1 VRAGTHPIAVP
12 AAPRPRAS
20 ALVAM
25 AAVALAL
32 AASVLGS
39 EVDPRALFGASGR
52 QAIAEFLQGF
62 LHPALSAEFLQGL
75 IHPLLETL
83 AIGVA
88 GITLGFLLGFPLSV
102 LATDFA
108 VLGGD
113 ERSTPGTAAAFA
125 EGGVRWAAR
134 LILNLMRSVP
144 DLIWALLFVRA
155 VGLGP
160 LPGVL
165 ALGVSYA
172 GVLGKVYSEI
182 YEATPA
188 SGYTALRAA
197 GASPL
202 AAFRFAVLPSALP
215 LVTSYTLY
223 RFDCA
228 LRASAILGLVGAGG
242 IGQYIEQSMKMFAWD
257 EVATLLIALFLV
269 VTSVDALSRRA
280 RPWLSGERPGPA
292 FWRRSK
298 RDLSLLAWAGA
309 AAWSFA
315 FLGLSPLSVLAPGA
329 REGLAAFAAQMWPPA
344 LSAALL
350 AEIGPALLETLAVSI
365 LGTALAATAAILL
378 ALPAARD
385 LFVRDRE
392 GEYLRPRRLSLAWRW
407 PVHLAARGL
416 LTAGRTLPEI
426 VWALVFILAV
436 GLGPFAGALALGAHT
451 AGVLGRLYAEAL
463 EEVPRDQVGAALGR
477 GATRLQA
484 FLHVVLPQAAPQL
497 VAFTLYRWEVN
508 VRTSAVLGLVGAGG
522 IGRMMHIALSL
533 FLANRALTLI
543 LSVIAMVAVVE
554 MASGTLRRLMMSRGG
569 YQEASHHEAFSA
581 R

>member
-20 ALVAM
+20 ALVAV

-39 EVDPRALFGASGR
+39 EVDPGALFGASGR

-62 LHPALSAEFLQGL
+62 LHPALSPEFLQGL

-113 ERSTPGTAAAFA
+113 ERRTPGTAAAFA
-125 EGGVRWAAR
+125 TGGVRWAAR

-269 VTSVDALSRRA
+269 VMSVDALSRRA

-292 FWRRSK
+292 YWRRAK

-315 FLGLSPLSVLAPGA
+315 FLGLSPLSVLAPEA

-378 ALPAARD
+378 ALPAARE

-497 VAFTLYRWEVN
+497 VAYTLYRWEVN
-508 VRTSAVLGLVGAGG
+508 VRASAVLGIVGAGG

-569 YQEASHHEAFSA
+569 YQEPSHREAFSA

>member
-1 VRAGTHPIAVP
+1 MTADARPVALP
-12 AAPRPRAS
+12 AAPKPRAS
-20 ALVAM
+20 AVVAA

-32 AASVLGS
+32 AGSIRGS
-39 EVDPRALFGASGR
+39 EVDLRALFGADGR
-52 QAIAEFLQGF
+52 RAIAEFLQGF
-62 LHPALSAEFLQGL
+62 LHPALTAEFLQGL
-75 IHPLLETL
+75 VRPFLETL

-88 GITLGFLLGFPLSV
+88 GISLGFLLGFPLSV
-102 LATDFA
+102 LATDFTA
-108 VLGGD
+108 LGSE
-113 ERSTPGTAAAFA
+113 ERGGRGRPAAFIWRSS
-125 EGGVRWAAR
+125 RWAAR
-134 LILNLMRSVP
+134 LTLNLMRSIP
-144 DLIWALLFVRA
+144 ELIWALLFVRA

-197 GASPL
+197 GARPL
-202 AAFRFAVLPSALP
+202 TAFRLALLPPALP

-257 EVATLLIALFLV
+257 EVATLLIALFFLV
-269 VTSVDALSRRA
+269 TLVDALSRLA
-280 RPWLSGERPGPA
+280 RPWLSGERPGPL
-292 FWRRSK
+292 FWRTAK
-298 RDLSLLAWAGA
+298 RDLSLLGWTAA

-315 FLGLSPLSVLAPGA
+315 YLDLSPLAVLAHDA
-329 REGLAAFAAQMWPPA
+329 RAGIAAFAAQMWPPEI
-344 LSAALL
+344 SVRLL
-350 AEIGPALLETLAVSI
+350 DGIAPALVETLAVSV
-365 LGTALAATAAILL
+365 LGTALAATAALLL

-385 LFVRDRE
+385 LFVRDRQ
-392 GEYLRPRRLSLAWRW
+392 GEYLRPRPLSLAWRW
-407 PVHLAARGL
+407 PVHLAARAL

-463 EEVPRDQVGAALGR
+463 EEVPREQIGAALGR

-497 VAFTLYRWEVN
+497 VAYTLYRWEVN
-508 VRTSAVLGLVGAGG
+508 VRASAVLGIVGAGG
-522 IGRMMHIALSL
+522 IGRMMYIALSL
-533 FLANRALTLI
+533 FLAHRALTLI
-543 LSVIAMVAVVE
+543 LSIVALVWAVE
-554 MASGTLRRLMMSRGG
+554 AASGALRRLVLSRGG
-569 YQEASHHEAFSA
+569 YQAPSHREAFTA